1 MTTENSFVQPAVPK
15 FDGHYDHWA
24 MHMENFLHSKEYWS
38 LVENGIP
45 TAAGGLTDAK
55 KKNIDDHKLKDL
67 QTKNYIFQ
75 ALDQAVLETIINKD
89 TTKSIWDSLKQ
100 KYQSTTR
107 VKHTHSQAL
116 RKEFESLQT
125 EVGES
130 VNEYFARTL
139 TIVNKMKANGEN
151 KGDVDVVEKIL
162 RSMTPK
168 FDYVVCSIEESKDI
182 DTLTIDLVSKQ
193 PTCI

>member
-1 MTTENSFVQPAVPK
+1 M
-15 FDGHYDHWA
+15 
-24 MHMENFLHSKEYWS
+24 
-38 LVENGIP
+38 ENGIP
-45 TAAGGLTDAK
+45 TAAGGLTDAQ
-55 KKNIDDHKLKDL
+55 KKNIDDQKLKDL

-75 ALDQAVLETIINKD
+75 ALDRAVLETIINKD

-107 VKHTHSQAL
+107 VKHTHLQDL